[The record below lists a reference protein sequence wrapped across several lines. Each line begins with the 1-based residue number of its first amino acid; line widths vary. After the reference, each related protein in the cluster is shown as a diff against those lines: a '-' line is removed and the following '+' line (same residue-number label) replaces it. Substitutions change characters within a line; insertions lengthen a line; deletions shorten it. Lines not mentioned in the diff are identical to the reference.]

1 MIIVLYLC
9 KGEMKMNKFLKGFV
23 CALLVLSTG
32 CAKEEKKET
41 PKKTKKKT
49 EKTAQI
55 TNTDITMSFVGDM
68 TLGNYAGQAYD
79 GSFDQEYAKQGNNP
93 DYFLKNVKSV
103 FEQDDLTIANLEG
116 PLTDEESHVIK
127 SFPFKGKKEYAKILT
142 NSSVEAV
149 TVANNHSMDRY
160 QKGMDDTKATL
171 DEYGVGY
178 FGYEKSYIK
187 EVKGIKFGFLGYA
200 FPNAVSDDMKNAITE
215 LKKKTD
221 FVVVYYHWGIE
232 RNYSPTQGQRDLAH
246 ATIDAGANMVV
257 GSHPHV
263 LEGIETYKDSPI
275 VYSLSNFCFG
285 GNRNPSDKDS
295 MIYQQTFH
303 FTNKKITSM
312 EHKIIPCMISSVK
325 YRNNYQP
332 IIATGQDAERILKK
346 VNTIQ

>member
-49 EKTAQI
+49 EETAQV
-55 TNTDITMSFVGDM
+55 THTDITMSFVGDM

-79 GSFDQEYAKQGNNP
+79 GSFDQEYVKQGNNP

-116 PLTDEESHVIK
+116 PLTDEENHVIK

-178 FGYEKSYIK
+178 FGYSKSYIK

-200 FPNAVSDDMKNAITE
+200 FPNAVSNDMKNAITE

-221 FVVVYYHWGIE
+221 FVIVYYHWGIE

-246 ATIDAGANMVV
+246 ATIDAGARPSAFDIAQEVWQAKKAGYPDPLTMGGALNAAGSAGDPWGTDVSTYPPGTAGHILANM
-257 GSHPHV
+257 SSA
-263 LEGIETYKDSPI
+263 EIAQAI
-275 VYSLSNFCFG
+275 M
-285 GNRNPSDKDS
+285 SDPRLLTVAK
-295 MIYQQTFH
+295 FL
-303 FTNKKITSM
+303 
-312 EHKIIPCMISSVK
+312 
-325 YRNNYQP
+325 
-332 IIATGQDAERILKK
+332 GLK
-346 VNTIQ
+346 

>member
-1 MIIVLYLC
+1 
-9 KGEMKMNKFLKGFV
+9 MNKFLKGFV

-49 EKTAQI
+49 EETAQV
-55 TNTDITMSFVGDM
+55 THTDITMSFVGDM

-93 DYFLKNVKSV
+93 DYFLKNVKNV

-200 FPNAVSDDMKNAITE
+200 FPNAVSDDMKKAINE

-221 FVVVYYHWGIE
+221 FVIVYYH
-232 RNYSPTQGQRDLAH
+232 
-246 ATIDAGANMVV
+246 
-257 GSHPHV
+257 
-263 LEGIETYKDSPI
+263 
-275 VYSLSNFCFG
+275 
-285 GNRNPSDKDS
+285 
-295 MIYQQTFH
+295 
-303 FTNKKITSM
+303 
-312 EHKIIPCMISSVK
+312 
-325 YRNNYQP
+325 
-332 IIATGQDAERILKK
+332 
-346 VNTIQ
+346 

>member
-1 MIIVLYLC
+1 
-9 KGEMKMNKFLKGFV
+9 
-23 CALLVLSTG
+23 
-32 CAKEEKKET
+32 
-41 PKKTKKKT
+41 
-49 EKTAQI
+49 
-55 TNTDITMSFVGDM
+55 
-68 TLGNYAGQAYD
+68 
-79 GSFDQEYAKQGNNP
+79 
-93 DYFLKNVKSV
+93 
-103 FEQDDLTIANLEG
+103 
-116 PLTDEESHVIK
+116 
-127 SFPFKGKKEYAKILT
+127 
-142 NSSVEAV
+142 
-149 TVANNHSMDRY
+149 
-160 QKGMDDTKATL
+160 
-171 DEYGVGY
+171 
-178 FGYEKSYIK
+178 
-187 EVKGIKFGFLGYA
+187 
-200 FPNAVSDDMKNAITE
+200 MKNAIKE

-221 FVVVYYHWGIE
+221 FVIVYYHWGIE

-303 FTNKKITSM
+303 FTNKKITST